1 MLDEEEGL
9 GSQTRSGM
17 AMGTPAYMAPEQVRS
32 AKNVDLRADIFALGC
47 ILYELVSGDRPF
59 HGEDLLETMTAV
71 CAGHYAPLDSAI
83 PERVRATVA
92 ACLVVDREKRVADCA
107 GVRRLLGGEAV
118 SGSPRESADPTVAG
132 AVGGVGSAVPALSG
146 PRGTSAPRAGVPA
159 GQART
164 YAADSM
170 LPPTPSL
177 LLPAPDVETVGIA
190 DSSRLAVGP
199 C

>member
-71 CAGHYAPLDSAI
+71 CAGHYARLTRLFPSGYARRSQRVWWWTARSVLRTVQESVASSA
-83 PERVRATVA
+83 
-92 ACLVVDREKRVADCA
+92 EKRSRA
-107 GVRRLLGGEAV
+107 
-118 SGSPRESADPTVAG
+118 PRESADPTVAG

-170 LPPTPSL
+170 LPPRHPSYC
-177 LLPAPDVETVGIA
+177 PRQT
-190 DSSRLAVGP
+190 
-199 C
+199 